1 MADQVSYFKDVQLME
16 YGQISTLFC
25 FCLRPV
31 QANIHK
37 IIEAQYH
44 KIIESLELEAIF
56 KGHLV
61 QHPCNEQGHLQQD
74 QVAQSPVQ
82 PDLECFQGWGTHH
95 LSGQRVSVSHCRY
108 CEKRHPYIQSES
120 ESPLFQFGTISPCP
134 ITTDP
139 AEESV
144 PFFIISPLQI
154 LIVSC
159 LPRAFS
165 PPG

>member
-44 KIIESLELEAIF
+44 KNIESLELDEIF

-74 QVAQSPVQ
+74 QVAQSFAQ
-82 PDLECFQGWGTHH
+82 PGLG
-95 LSGQRVSVSHCRY
+95 
-108 CEKRHPYIQSES
+108 
-120 ESPLFQFGTISPCP
+120 
-134 ITTDP
+134 
-139 AEESV
+139 
-144 PFFIISPLQI
+144 
-154 LIVSC
+154 
-159 LPRAFS
+159 
-165 PPG
+165 